1 MRRKDREI
9 TDSMG
14 IEAILKDADTCHL
27 ALLDGDKPYVVALN
41 YGWERRS
48 DGGYALYFHCAR
60 EGRKL
65 ELIDRNANAAF
76 FIDTGHELETG
87 ERPCDWS
94 MKFRSLAG
102 EGTIRRARDEGER
115 RKALSLMMEHYAGE
129 AAFAAMGDFDTRVL
143 AATEALIL
151 EASGITGKERK

>member
-9 TDSMG
+9 TDNESM
-14 IEAILKDADTCHL
+14 ETILRDADTCHL
-27 ALLDGDKPYVVALN
+27 ALLDGDAPYAVALN
-41 YGWERRS
+41 YGWERKA
-48 DGGYALYFHCAR
+48 DGCFILYFHCAR

-65 ELIDRNANAAF
+65 EVIDRNGKAAF

-94 MKFRSLAG
+94 MKFRSLSG
-102 EGTIRRARDEGER
+102 SGMIRRARDDGER
-115 RKALSLMMEHYAGE
+115 RKALSLVMEHYAGE
-129 AAFAAMGDFDTRVL
+129 AAFAAMGDFDGRVL

-151 EASGITGKERK
+151 EVVEITGKERK